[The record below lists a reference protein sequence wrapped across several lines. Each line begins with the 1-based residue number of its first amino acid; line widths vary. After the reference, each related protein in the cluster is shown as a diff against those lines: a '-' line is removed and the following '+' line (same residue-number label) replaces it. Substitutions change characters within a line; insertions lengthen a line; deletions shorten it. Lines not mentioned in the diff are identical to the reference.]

1 VKEFIAYVV
10 IYPGKRKIRARK
22 KRIIIKDDIDIIYSY
37 KNKNMQDTEVDF

>member
-10 IYPGKRKIRARK
+10 IYPGKRKIRAK
-22 KRIIIKDDIDIIYSY
+22 KRIIIKDDIVIIYSY